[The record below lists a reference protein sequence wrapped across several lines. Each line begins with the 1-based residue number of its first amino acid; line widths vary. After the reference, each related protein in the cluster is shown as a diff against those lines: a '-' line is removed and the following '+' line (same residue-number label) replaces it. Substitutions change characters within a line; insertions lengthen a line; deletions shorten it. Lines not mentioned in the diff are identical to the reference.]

1 MLRIREYIFFPSKD
15 GKKINRRKVNLKELE
30 EFGFEYINESEQFLV
45 LNKNQD
51 SILIHDREI
60 TLRVNEANVYED
72 YDLSVLY
79 DLFQTGLVE
88 KVEEGE

>member
-1 MLRIREYIFFPSKD
+1 MLRIREYIFFSSKD

-79 DLFQTGLVE
+79 DLFQIGLVE